1 MAQVRIE
8 KAIVKGVSSPDT
20 IQRIAEE
27 RGLNAQEVF
36 VRLTFETEGQE
47 FVASNKL
54 RFLGKKGYE
63 QLIKAKDSGETVDIT
78 VDTDKEFFYLN
89 SNTSVEDL
97 FKTEL
102 PKRERPSLLSL
113 VKTTVI
119 KTEPKT
125 EAKTPKTP
133 KKTSKVKA

>member
-1 MAQVRIE
+1 MANVRIE
-8 KAIVKGVSSPDT
+8 KATVKGVSSPDT
-20 IQRIAEE
+20 LQRIAEE
-27 RGLNAQEVF
+27 KGLNPQEVF

-78 VDTDKEFFYLN
+78 VDIEKEFFYLN
-89 SNTSVEDL
+89 SGTTVDDL

-102 PKRERPSLLSL
+102 PKRERPSLSSL
-113 VKTTVI
+113 I
-119 KTEPKT
+119 NM
-125 EAKTPKTP
+125 
-133 KKTSKVKA
+133 

>member
-20 IQRIAEE
+20 IQRIAEDK
-27 RGLNAQEVF
+27 GLNAQEVF

-47 FVASNKL
+47 FTASNKL

-63 QLIKAKDSGETVDIT
+63 QLIKAKESGETVDIT

-102 PKRERPSLLSL
+102 PKRERPSLTSL
-113 VKTTVI
+113 IKATVVVKPEPKKASKTT
-119 KTEPKT
+119 K
-125 EAKTPKTP
+125 KTPK
-133 KKTSKVKA
+133 VKA